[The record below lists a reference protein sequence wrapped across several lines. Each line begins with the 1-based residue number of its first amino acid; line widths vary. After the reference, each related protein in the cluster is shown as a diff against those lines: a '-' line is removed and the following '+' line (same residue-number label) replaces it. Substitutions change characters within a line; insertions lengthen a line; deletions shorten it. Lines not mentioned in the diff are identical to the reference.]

1 MFLTPTANYGIYIPQ
16 MADEGYIGEG
26 AKDTFSKIKNQL
38 TEFEKDKIK
47 FLWKHFQEAKAV
59 SNLIET
65 DAKKVF

>member
-1 MFLTPTANYGIYIPQ
+1 MVFIFDRWQ
-16 MADEGYIGEG
+16 MAVILEKNG
-26 AKDTFSKIKNQL
+26 KDAFSKIKNQL
-38 TEFEKDKIK
+38 TEFEKDKIE

>member
-1 MFLTPTANYGIYIPQ
+1 
-16 MADEGYIGEG
+16 MAVGDYIGES
-26 AKDTFSKIKNQL
+26 AKDAFSKIKNQL
-38 TEFEKDKIK
+38 TEFDKDKIE